1 MSMTVSNT
9 LRQADYPA
17 DPTKLQDDP
26 MVPDDID
33 EPRQPRLGAPPPG
46 FAAGM
51 ALCIPALSVI
61 GLLYAILK

>member
-1 MSMTVSNT
+1 
-9 LRQADYPA
+9 
-17 DPTKLQDDP
+17 